1 MNDQVH
7 TTGVD
12 LIRRVLVVDDDHDFA
27 DSLCHFLRLEGYEA
41 KQAYSI
47 TAAQQ
52 ALDDY
57 PAEVA
62 LIDIRMGEQ
71 SGLSLVSDFRG
82 RSPEVTCILMTA
94 FASAD
99 SAIEALQKGAYD
111 YLCKPFYPETLIA
124 TLERCFER
132 MSLARGREEAEA
144 ALRRRNRELEELNA
158 RLRMVVGSMPALSAC
173 TTLRQLCAAVL
184 EQVAANMDARKGA
197 VYLKEGDNLVCKH
210 ELDSG
215 HRETIALPLPPD
227 DPFQQ
232 VLTSRRPVFSLGPGA
247 AAQALPAGWPTA
259 TRGALLTFPIT
270 GARQAP
276 VGVLTVQAA
285 EDKTFTQQDREFGL
299 ILVSLASE
307 AIRLVQAHEQL
318 LWSEERLREVIDNSP
333 SLISLKDLEGR
344 FVVVNRRFEEWH
356 GYGPEEA
363 LGKTSQD
370 LFPDEV
376 AAIYAARY
384 QEALSSGKV
393 VEEEIEIPFADGSVH
408 SVLVTKFPVP
418 GAHGQP
424 VGIGTIATDL
434 TDRRR
439 AEEQLRQAQKMEA
452 LGQLT
457 GGIAHDFNNL
467 LAVISG
473 NLDLIQDDVA
483 DTDLSEI
490 AEDAQAAARS
500 GAELTHRLLAFG
512 RRQTLR
518 PQPTVAGKLVTG
530 MSRMLERTLGE
541 NIQIEIALPD
551 GLWPI
556 DVDRNQLE
564 TSLLNLAINARDAM
578 PDGGELTIVS
588 RNVTLDHGYTD
599 RHAAVDTG
607 DYVLIAVKDSG
618 TGMSPEVAERAI
630 QPFFTTKEVGQG
642 SGLGLSMVYGFA
654 KQSGGHLEISS
665 KLGSGTAVRLY
676 LPRATK
682 GAVEVETD
690 AQWMSEANGKGE
702 RILLVEDQTDV
713 RKLARRLLTRLG
725 YVVFEARDGVAAL
738 SLLDDLVD
746 VDLLFTDIMLPGGI
760 GGEQLAREA
769 RARCPKLKVLY
780 SSGYARSAARS
791 INDPDGA
798 IPLVNKPFVMKD
810 LAGAVRRT
818 LQAGEA

>member
-1 MNDQVH
+1 MNDH
-7 TTGVD
+7 GHIAKPD
-12 LIRRVLVVDDDHDFA
+12 LTRRVLVVDDDHDFA
-27 DSLCHFLRLEGYEA
+27 DSLCNLLRLEGYDA
-41 KQAYSI
+41 KQTYSI
-47 TAAQQ
+47 AAARK
-52 ALDDY
+52 ALDGY

-71 SGLSLVSDFRG
+71 SGLSLVSEL
-82 RSPEVTCILMTA
+82 RSRTPEVTCILMTA

-132 MSLARGREEAEA
+132 ISLTRGRQEAED

-158 RLRMVVGSMPALSAC
+158 RLRKVVGSMRALSAC
-173 TTLRQLCAAVL
+173 TTLRELCATAL
-184 EQVAANMDARKGA
+184 EQVAANMDADRGA
-197 VYLKEGDNLVCKH
+197 IYLTEGDRLVRKH
-210 ELDSG
+210 ELDAG
-215 HRETIALPLPPD
+215 HRETIPLPLPPD

-232 VLTSRRPVFSLGPGA
+232 VLTSQRPVFSPGPGTA
-247 AAQALPAGWPTA
+247 ANAVPAGWPAA
-259 TRGALLTFPIT
+259 TRGALLAFPII
-270 GARQAP
+270 GERQTPA
-276 VGVLTVQAA
+276 GVLALQAA
-285 EDKTFTQQDREFGL
+285 ENKTFTQQDREVGL

-307 AIRLVQAHEQL
+307 TIRLVQAHEDL
-318 LWSEERLREVIDNSP
+318 VWSEERLRKVIDNSP

-344 FVVVNRRFEEWH
+344 FVVVNKRFEEWH
-356 GYGPEEA
+356 GYGTDEA

-376 AAIYAARY
+376 ATLYAARY
-384 QEALSSGKV
+384 QEALSSGRV
-393 VEEEIEIPFADGSVH
+393 VEEEIEIPFADGTVH

-418 GAHGQP
+418 GTHGRP
-424 VGIGTIATDL
+424 VGIGTIGTDL

-439 AEEQLRQAQKMEA
+439 TEEQLRQAQKMEA

-473 NLDLIQDDVA
+473 NLDLLGDDVA
-483 DTDLSEI
+483 NPKMGELV
-490 AEDAQAAARS
+490 EDAHAAAHS

-518 PQPTVAGKLVTG
+518 PQPTAAGKLVKG
-530 MSRMLERTLGE
+530 MSRLLERTLGE
-541 NIQIEIALPD
+541 TIQIEIALPD

-578 PDGGELTIVS
+578 PDGGILTIGS
-588 RNVTLDHGYTD
+588 RNVTLDNGYTE
-599 RHAAVDTG
+599 HHVAVDPG
-607 DYVLIAVKDSG
+607 DYVRIAVEDTG

-630 QPFFTTKEVGQG
+630 QPFFTTKEVGEG

-665 KLGSGTAVRLY
+665 TLGRGTAVRLY
-676 LPRATK
+676 LPRAAT
-682 GAVEVETD
+682 AVAEAETEAHAD
-690 AQWMSEANGKGE
+690 AEANGKGE
-702 RILLVEDQTDV
+702 RILLVEDQPDV

-725 YVVFEARDGVAAL
+725 YVVFEARDGVDAL

-769 RARCPKLKVLY
+769 QARCPKLKVLY
-780 SSGYARSAARS
+780 SSGYARNAALSAEDS
-791 INDPDGA
+791 NGA

-818 LQAGEA
+818 LQAGDA